1 MKFSFLF
8 SFTFKGEIT
17 ITFASSPDSTMVPS
31 LSVITLETFT
41 SVGVP
46 SSPSTSISGSLVRK
60 KRSAKKSG
68 RLAVGDF
75 CAALLGVSFEFVVGG
90 GCVVEGEDEDG
101 GGGG

>member
-1 MKFSFLF
+1 
-8 SFTFKGEIT
+8 
-17 ITFASSPDSTMVPS
+17 MVPS

-41 SVGVP
+41 SRLPLPPRFQGRL
-46 SSPSTSISGSLVRK
+46 SGKSEAQK
-60 KRSAKKSG
+60 NSG